1 MSSTPD
7 LTLVLPPD
15 LTPQM
20 DANPVQ
26 AIDESQLRSLTQ
38 GLLSQIQ
45 QQATELTLRQTQI
58 DALTHEIRLLRHLRF
73 CAKNEAMNGVQVQ
86 LFEEANA
93 EDLAAAEEKLSHLTT
108 PVATT
113 PAKKQPARQ
122 ALPAE
127 LPRVEVIH
135 EPSNTTCSCGKPM
148 KRISQDVS
156 ERLDY
161 VPGTF
166 RVERHVRGVWAC
178 SCCECVRQQAMP
190 AQVIDG
196 GIPTSNLLAQVVV
209 SKYMDHLPLFRQA
222 KIFAR
227 SGVDLSMSTLA
238 DWVGACGVALAP
250 LAQALKVQL
259 LQASVL
265 HADESPI
272 LILGA
277 KGKTKRGYIWAYA
290 SGVHAPLQAVVFE
303 IKPGRSGQYARDFLR
318 HDPPRGGSVSGSDP
332 HLGRPWSG
340 SLVVDDYAGYKALF
354 APGTAAGDAN
364 TSGILEVGCWAHVRR
379 KFFELHV
386 AAKSA
391 LAQTALNHMGS
402 LYALEGDMREQALP
416 LDRVLARRQME
427 ALPRLHAFHDWLQ
440 ASRAQVPNGTAS
452 AKALDYAL
460 KRWPALVRYCDDA
473 MLPMD
478 NNRIENLIRPWA
490 LGRKNWLFT
499 GSLAAG
505 QRAADI
511 MSLIQSAKM
520 NGLEPLAY
528 LSDMLKRLP
537 THPNSRIAELL
548 PTGWKPA
555 CARDA

>member
-1 MSSTPD
+1 M
-7 LTLVLPPD
+7 
-15 LTPQM
+15 
-20 DANPVQ
+20 
-26 AIDESQLRSLTQ
+26 
-38 GLLSQIQ
+38 
-45 QQATELTLRQTQI
+45 
-58 DALTHEIRLLRHLRF
+58 
-73 CAKNEAMNGVQVQ
+73 
-86 LFEEANA
+86 
-93 EDLAAAEEKLSHLTT
+93 
-108 PVATT
+108 
-113 PAKKQPARQ
+113 
-122 ALPAE
+122 
-127 LPRVEVIH
+127 
-135 EPSNTTCSCGKPM
+135 
-148 KRISQDVS
+148 
-156 ERLDY
+156 
-161 VPGTF
+161 
-166 RVERHVRGVWAC
+166 
-178 SCCECVRQQAMP
+178 
-190 AQVIDG
+190 
-196 GIPTSNLLAQVVV
+196 
-209 SKYMDHLPLFRQA
+209 
-222 KIFAR
+222 
-227 SGVDLSMSTLA
+227 
-238 DWVGACGVALAP
+238 
-250 LAQALKVQL
+250 QL

-272 LILGA
+272 LILGP

-318 HDPPRGGSVSGSDP
+318 HDPPRGGSVAGSDP
-332 HLGRPWSG
+332 DLGRPWSG

-364 TSGILEVGCWAHVRR
+364 TAGILEVGCWAHVRR

-391 LAQTALNHMGS
+391 LAHTALNHMGS

-416 LDRVLARRQME
+416 LDRVLVRRQME

-528 LSDMLKRLP
+528 LSDVLNRLP

>member
-15 LTPQM
+15 LAPAL
-20 DANPVQ
+20 DAKGVKTM
-26 AIDESQLRSLTQ
+26 DESQLRSLTQ

-45 QQATELTLRQTQI
+45 QQATELTLRQVQI

-93 EDLAAAEEKLSHLTT
+93 ELSHLTT
-108 PVATT
+108 PLATA

-127 LPRVEVIH
+127 LPRVDIIH
-135 EPSNTTCSCGKPM
+135 EPGNTTCGCGKPM

-209 SKYMDHLPLFRQA
+209 SKYIDHLPLFRQA

-272 LILGA
+272 LILGT

-318 HDPPRGGSVSGSDP
+318 HDPPRGGSVAGSDP
-332 HLGRPWSG
+332 LLGRQWSG

-364 TSGILEVGCWAHVRR
+364 TAGILEVGCWAHVRR

-416 LDRVLARRQME
+416 LDRVLVRRQME

-528 LSDMLKRLP
+528 LSDVLNRLP

>member
-1 MSSTPD
+1 MSSTPDLTPD

-135 EPSNTTCSCGKPM
+135 EPSNTTCGCGKPM

-227 SGVDLSMSTLA
+227 SGVDLGMSTLA

-272 LILGA
+272 LILGT
-277 KGKTKRGYIWAYA
+277 KGKTKRGDIWAYA

-318 HDPPRGGSVSGSDP
+318 HDRKPPVS
-332 HLGRPWSG
+332 
-340 SLVVDDYAGYKALF
+340 
-354 APGTAAGDAN
+354 T
-364 TSGILEVGCWAHVRR
+364 T
-379 KFFELHV
+379 
-386 AAKSA
+386 
-391 LAQTALNHMGS
+391 
-402 LYALEGDMREQALP
+402 
-416 LDRVLARRQME
+416 
-427 ALPRLHAFHDWLQ
+427 
-440 ASRAQVPNGTAS
+440 
-452 AKALDYAL
+452 
-460 KRWPALVRYCDDA
+460 
-473 MLPMD
+473 
-478 NNRIENLIRPWA
+478 
-490 LGRKNWLFT
+490 
-499 GSLAAG
+499 LAAELKLCHPCCFQLQG
-505 QRAADI
+505 AKHERNGSAANRAKFAANRAVARQWTD
-511 MSLIQSAKM
+511 
-520 NGLEPLAY
+520 
-528 LSDMLKRLP
+528 
-537 THPNSRIAELL
+537 
-548 PTGWKPA
+548 TGKLRATTWGN
-555 CARDA
+555 R

>member
-15 LTPQM
+15 LTPAL
-20 DANPVQ
+20 DAKGVKTM
-26 AIDESQLRSLTQ
+26 DESQLRSLTQ

-45 QQATELTLRQTQI
+45 QQATELTLRQAQI

-108 PVATT
+108 PLATA

-127 LPRVEVIH
+127 LPRVDIIH
-135 EPSNTTCSCGKPM
+135 EPGNTTCGCGKPM

-318 HDPPRGGSVSGSDP
+318 HDPPRGGSVAGSDLP
-332 HLGRPWSG
+332 LGRPWSG

-354 APGTAAGDAN
+354 APGTAVGDAN

-416 LDRVLARRQME
+416 LDRVLVRRQME

-528 LSDMLKRLP
+528 LSDVLKRLP